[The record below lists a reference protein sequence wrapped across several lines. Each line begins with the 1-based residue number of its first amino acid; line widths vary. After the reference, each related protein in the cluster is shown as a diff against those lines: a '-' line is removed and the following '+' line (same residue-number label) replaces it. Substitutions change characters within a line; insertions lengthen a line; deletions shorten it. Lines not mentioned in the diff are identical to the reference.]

1 MIQERLQERFRWLG
15 DRTDP
20 DFRAD
25 LTGWW
30 RDAELLVQLG
40 PALAGLFSDVSPT
53 VIVGPQS
60 RGSLLGPLVAV
71 HLGVGFV
78 ELLKNHASAADSDA
92 WLQVTTPPDYR
103 DRHLRLGARRALLTS
118 GDRVLFV
125 DDWVATGAQVEA
137 AHALVELSGAT
148 WLGAAVLV
156 DGAERA
162 HVRRKVNLRSLLHI
176 RDL

>member
-1 MIQERLQERFRWLG
+1 MRERFRWVG

-20 DFRAD
+20 DVRAD

-30 RDAELLVQLG
+30 RDAELLAQLG
-40 PALAGLFSDVSPT
+40 PALAGLFPEVSPT
-53 VIVGPQS
+53 VVVGPQS
-60 RGSLLGPLVAV
+60 RGSLLGPLVAT

-78 ELLKNHASAADSDA
+78 ELLKDRIPAADSDV
-92 WLQVTTPPDYR
+92 WLHATTAPDYR
-103 DRHLRLGARRALLTS
+103 DRHLRLGMRQALLNS
-118 GDRVLFV
+118 REQVLLV

-137 AHALVELSGAT
+137 AHALVERSGAT

-162 HVRRKVNLRSLLHI
+162 HVRRRVNLRGLLHL
-176 RDL
+176 RQL